1 MMRPEFLI
9 PLIVIFGILLLGPK
23 KLPEMGSAIGKTIKE
38 FQKGMREVKEDQT
51 AAETKQIAASS
62 SAATSASA
70 SSTEANPE

>member
-9 PLIVIFGILLLGPK
+9 PLIVIFGVLILGPK

-38 FQKGMREVKEDQT
+38 FQKGMREVKEDQA

-62 SAATSASA
+62 SAASSAPA
-70 SSTEANPE
+70 SEAKPE

>member
-9 PLIVIFGILLLGPK
+9 PLIIIFGLLIMGPK

-38 FQKGMREVKEDQT
+38 FQKGMREVKEDQD

-62 SAATSASA
+62 AA
-70 SSTEANPE
+70 SSAPASEAKPE